1 MTKSREMT
9 NVSGITVGARATEVS
24 IPPSTKGKMI
34 LSEEEKLL
42 YGNRFPKGYKK
53 VRALGK

>member
-1 MTKSREMT
+1 MT